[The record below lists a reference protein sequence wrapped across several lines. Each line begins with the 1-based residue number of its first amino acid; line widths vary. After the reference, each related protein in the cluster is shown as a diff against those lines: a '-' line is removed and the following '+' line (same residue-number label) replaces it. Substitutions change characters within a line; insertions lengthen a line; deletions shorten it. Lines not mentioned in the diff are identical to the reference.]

1 MKKLGCCGSGT
12 ISLGEVV
19 LECVCLYLLVADIF
33 MKPLDKG
40 KFELLREY
48 GFG

>member
-1 MKKLGCCGSGT
+1 MKKLGCCGLGT

-19 LECVCLYLLVADIF
+19 LEFVCLYLLVSNIF
-33 MKPLDKG
+33 MKHLAKG
-40 KFELLREY
+40 TFELLREY